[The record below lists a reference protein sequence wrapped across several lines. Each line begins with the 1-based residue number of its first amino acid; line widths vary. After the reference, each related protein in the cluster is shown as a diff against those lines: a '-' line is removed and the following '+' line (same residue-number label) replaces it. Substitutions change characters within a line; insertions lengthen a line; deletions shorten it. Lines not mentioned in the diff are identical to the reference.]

1 MKIKN
6 ILTVWLL
13 IFSIISSIKAD
24 EPNADQVLSVYNE
37 FLGKFKNKG
46 VQTSLLW
53 LILKASSN
61 QLRQLKFL

>member
-46 VQTSLLW
+46 VQTSLL
-53 LILKASSN
+53 
-61 QLRQLKFL
+61 

>member
-24 EPNADQVLSVYNE
+24 EPNADQVLSVYNA
-37 FLGKFKNKG
+37 FVGKFKNKG
-46 VQTSLLW
+46 VQTSLL
-53 LILKASSN
+53 
-61 QLRQLKFL
+61 